1 MARFGREFVQAATQP
16 SYLGGLLTAAQGIGA
31 APANIRAEKKKEAEK
46 GKLAG
51 FDPNTVEGL
60 AGLATFYQGRGEL
73 DKAVEYA
80 TAARTL
86 RDQLEEKQKTTT
98 KEREQEE
105 ARARLRGVAFQKAAR
120 EDDPVTAVGR
130 VREMTLE
137 QLMDYTTPEEP
148 QDLIQ
153 LSSGARLIDPDTR
166 KVVIE
171 PTYAPEKPT
180 PPKVEVRL
188 QGDDLVTLT
197 NGKETSRITPP
208 EDSEKVKGARL
219 TVANSA
225 AQQIGFIEEAKDFL
239 KENLGTGGFYGGM
252 ASFVPGT
259 DAYTVENKY
268 YQQIRGAEA
277 RRAIEEMKK
286 TSEEYGSKGTG
297 LGQITQIEFRTLMAN
312 ISGLTTGLSDEEQ
325 IDSLNK
331 MIANYER
338 IQKLA
343 SGENIVDVIDFPPP
357 DADPSTLTKQQ
368 QAYLKAGYVKEGDTL
383 YYYPQGPDG
392 PEKVYNRETQK
403 FE

>member
-1 MARFGREFVQAATQP
+1 MARFGREFVRAATQP

-46 GKLAG
+46 TKLAG

-86 RDQLEEKQKTTT
+86 RDQIEQKQKTTT
-98 KEREQEE
+98 KEQEQEE
-105 ARARLRGVAFQKAAR
+105 ARARLRAVAFQKAAR
-120 EDDPVTAVGR
+120 EDDPATAVGR

-137 QLMDYTTPEEP
+137 QLMEYTQAEKEEGYTLTPGA
-148 QDLIQ
+148 QRY
-153 LSSGARLIDPDTR
+153 SGENVLLATA
-166 KVVIE
+166 
-171 PTYAPEKPT
+171 PTKPEKPT
-180 PPKVEVRL
+180 APKVEVRL

-197 NGKETSRITPP
+197 DGKETSRITPP
-208 EDSEKVKGARL
+208 EDDEKTKGARL

-239 KENLGTGGFYGGM
+239 VENLGTGGFYGGM

-286 TSEEYGSKGTG
+286 ASEEYGSKGTG

-312 ISGLTTGLSDEEQ
+312 ISGLTTGLSDEQQ
-325 IDSLNK
+325 IDSLDK

-343 SGENIVDVIDFPPP
+343 SGENIIDVINFPPA
-357 DADPSTLTKQQ
+357 DADPSTLTREQQ
-368 QAYLKAGYVKEGDTL
+368 QYLKAGYVKEGDTL

-392 PEKVYNRETQK
+392 PEKVYNRETNE

>member
-1 MARFGREFVQAATQP
+1 MARFGREFVRAATQP

-46 GKLAG
+46 AKLAG

-86 RDQLEEKQKTTT
+86 RDQLDEKQKATT

-105 ARARLRGVAFQKAAR
+105 ARARLRGVAYRIAAQS
-120 EDDPVTAVGR
+120 DDPTTAVGR
-130 VREMTLE
+130 IRDMTLE
-137 QLMDYTTPEEP
+137 QLMEYTQAEEKEDYTLAPGA
-148 QDLIQ
+148 QRY
-153 LSSGARLIDPDTR
+153 SGENVLLATA
-166 KVVIE
+166 
-171 PTYAPEKPT
+171 PTKPEKPT
-180 PPKVEVRL
+180 APKIEVRL

-197 NGKETSRITPP
+197 DGKETNRIKPP
-208 EDSEKVKGARL
+208 KDAEKTLGARN
-219 TVANSA
+219 TVATSA
-225 AQQIGFIEEAKDFL
+225 VQQIGFIDDAIKFL
-239 KENLGTGGFYGGM
+239 QTSSDDAFTYMGDPSGFFGGVLSG
-252 ASFVPGT
+252 VPGT
-259 DAYTVENKY
+259 DAYTLENKY

-286 TSEEYGSKGTG
+286 ASEEYGSKGTG

-312 ISGLTTGLSDEEQ
+312 ISGLTTGLSVEDQ
-325 IDSLNK
+325 IDSMERMK
-331 MIANYER
+331 ENYER

-343 SGENIVDVIDFPPP
+343 AGENIVDIIDFSKPEYVK
-357 DADPSTLTKQQ
+357 S
-368 QAYLKAGYVKEGDTL
+368 GYVKEGDTL

-392 PEKVYNRETQK
+392 PERVYNRETNK
-403 FE
+403 FEQGSY

>member
-180 PPKVEVRL
+180 APKVEVRL

-197 NGKETSRITPP
+197 DGKETSRIKPP
-208 EDSEKVKGARL
+208 EDAEKTLGARN
-219 TVANSA
+219 TVATSA
-225 AQQIGFIEEAKDFL
+225 VQQIGFIDDAIKFL
-239 KENLGTGGFYGGM
+239 QTSSDDAFTPMGDPSGFFGGVLSG
-252 ASFVPGT
+252 VPGT
-259 DAYTVENKY
+259 DAYTLENKY

-286 TSEEYGSKGTG
+286 ASEEYGSKGTG

-312 ISGLTTGLSDEEQ
+312 ISGLTTGLSVEDQ
-325 IDSLNK
+325 IDSMERMK
-331 MIANYER
+331 DNYER

-343 SGENIVDVIDFPPP
+343 AGENIVDIIDFSKPEYVK
-357 DADPSTLTKQQ
+357 S
-368 QAYLKAGYVKEGDTL
+368 GYVKEGDTL

-392 PEKVYNRETQK
+392 PERVYNRETNK

>member
-1 MARFGREFVQAATQP
+1 MARFGREFVRAATQP

-46 GKLAG
+46 TKLAG

-86 RDQLEEKQKTTT
+86 RDQIEQKQKTTT
-98 KEREQEE
+98 KEQEQEE
-105 ARARLRGVAFQKAAR
+105 ARARLRAVAFQKAAR
-120 EDDPVTAVGR
+120 EDDPATAVGR

-137 QLMDYTTPEEP
+137 QLMEYTQAEKEEGYTLTPGA
-148 QDLIQ
+148 QRY
-153 LSSGARLIDPDTR
+153 SGENVLLATA
-166 KVVIE
+166 
-171 PTYAPEKPT
+171 PTKPEKPT

-197 NGKETSRITPP
+197 DGKETSRITPP
-208 EDSEKVKGARL
+208 EDDEKTKGARL

-239 KENLGTGGFYGGM
+239 VENLGTGGFYGGM
-252 ASFVPGT
+252 ASFIPGT

-286 TSEEYGSKGTG
+286 ASEEYGSKGTG

-312 ISGLTTGLSDEEQ
+312 ISGLTTGLSDEQQ
-325 IDSLNK
+325 IDSLDK

-343 SGENIVDVIDFPPP
+343 SGENIIDVINFPPAG
-357 DADPSTLTKQQ
+357 ADPSTLTREQQ
-368 QAYLKAGYVKEGDTL
+368 QYLKAGYVKEGDTL

-392 PEKVYNRETQK
+392 PEKVYNREK
-403 FE
+403 NEFE

>member
-120 EDDPVTAVGR
+120 EDDPATAVGR

-239 KENLGTGGFYGGM
+239 KENLGTGGFVGGM
-252 ASFVPGT
+252 ASFIPGT

-286 TSEEYGSKGTG
+286 ASEEYGSKGTG

-325 IDSLNK
+325 IDSLDK

-343 SGENIVDVIDFPPP
+343 SGENIIDVINFPPA
-357 DADPSTLTKQQ
+357 DADPKLLTREQQ
-368 QAYLKAGYVKEGDTL
+368 QYLKAGYVKEGDTL

-392 PEKVYNRETQK
+392 PEKVYNRETNE

>member
-1 MARFGREFVQAATQP
+1 MARFSHQFLQSLTQP
-16 SYLGGLLTAAQGIGA
+16 SFGQGLFQVGQAVGQIPTTTRTMQQK
-31 APANIRAEKKKEAEK
+31 REKKET
-46 GKLAG
+46 LAG

-86 RDQLEEKQKTTT
+86 RDQLETKQKATE
-98 KEREQEE
+98 KEQEQEE

-120 EDDPVTAVGR
+120 EDDPATAVGR

-137 QLMDYTTPEEP
+137 QLMEYTQAEKEEGYTLTPGA
-148 QDLIQ
+148 QRY
-153 LSSGARLIDPDTR
+153 SGENVLLATA
-166 KVVIE
+166 
-171 PTYAPEKPT
+171 PTKPEKPT
-180 PPKVEVRL
+180 APKVEVRL

-197 NGKETSRITPP
+197 DGKETNRIKPP
-208 EDSEKVKGARL
+208 EDAEKTLGARL

-239 KENLGTGGFYGGM
+239 VENLGTGGFYGGM

-286 TSEEYGSKGTG
+286 ASEEYGSKGTG
-297 LGQITQIEFRTLMAN
+297 LGQITQIEFKTLMAN

-331 MIANYER
+331 MISNYER

-343 SGENIVDVIDFPPP
+343 SGENIIDVINFPPA
-357 DADPSTLTKQQ
+357 DADPKTLTREQQ
-368 QAYLKAGYVKEGDTL
+368 SYLKSGYVKEGDTL

-392 PEKVYNRETQK
+392 PEKVYNRETNE

>member
-1 MARFGREFVQAATQP
+1 MARFGREFVRAATQP
-16 SYLGGLLTAAQGIGA
+16 AYLEGLFTAARGVGA
-31 APANIRAEKKKEAEK
+31 APANIRADKKKEAEK
-46 GKLAG
+46 AKLAG
-51 FDPNTVEGL
+51 YDPNTVEGL

-86 RDQLEEKQKTTT
+86 RDQIEEKQKTTT

-105 ARARLRGVAFQKAAR
+105 ARARLRGVAYKKAAQS
-120 EDDPVTAVGR
+120 DDPATAVGR

-137 QLMDYTTPEEP
+137 QLIEYTAPEEP

-153 LSSGARLIDPDTR
+153 LSSGARLVDPETR

-197 NGKETSRITPP
+197 DGKETSRVKPP
-208 EDSEKVKGARL
+208 EDDEKTKGARL
-219 TVANSA
+219 SVANSA
-225 AQQIGFIEEAKDFL
+225 ARQIALLEETKNFITSKSEGSLTPMGDPSGFF
-239 KENLGTGGFYGGM
+239 GGVFSG
-252 ASFVPGT
+252 VPGT
-259 DAYTVENKY
+259 DAYTLENKY

-277 RRAIEEMKK
+277 RRGIQDMLE
-286 TSEEYGSKGTG
+286 TSEEFGSRGTG
-297 LGQITQIEFRTLMAN
+297 LGQITQIEFKTLMSN
-312 ISGLTTGLSDEEQ
+312 LIGLTTGLSAEDQ
-325 IDSLNK
+325 LDSIDK
-331 MIANYER
+331 MIANYTA
-338 IQKLA
+338 IQQLA
-343 SGENIVDVIDFPPP
+343 SGEELVDIIDFNKPE
-357 DADPSTLTKQQ
+357 
-368 QAYLKAGYVKEGDTL
+368 YVKAGYVKEGDTL

-392 PEKVYNRETQK
+392 PERVYNRETQE

>member
-1 MARFGREFVQAATQP
+1 MARFGREFVRAATQP

-46 GKLAG
+46 AKLAG

-86 RDQLEEKQKTTT
+86 RDQIEEKRKTTT
-98 KEREQEE
+98 KEQEQEE

-120 EDDPVTAVGR
+120 EDDPTTAVGR
-130 VREMTLE
+130 VREMDLE
-137 QLMDYTTPEEP
+137 QLMEYTTPEER

-166 KVVIE
+166 KVVVE
-171 PTYAPEKPT
+171 PTYAPERPT
-180 PPKVEVRL
+180 TPKVEVRL

-197 NGKETSRITPP
+197 DGKETSRIKPP
-208 EDSEKVKGARL
+208 EDTEKTLGARN
-219 TVANSA
+219 TVVASA

-286 TSEEYGSKGTG
+286 ASEEYGSKGTG
-297 LGQITQIEFRTLMAN
+297 LGQITQIEFRTLMAS
-312 ISGLTTGLSDEEQ
+312 ISGLTTGLSDEQQ

-343 SGENIVDVIDFPPP
+343 SGENIIDVINFPPA
-357 DADPSTLTKQQ
+357 DADPSTLTREQQ
-368 QAYLKAGYVKEGDTL
+368 QYLKAGYVKEGDTL

-392 PEKVYNRETQK
+392 PEKVYDRETNEFK
-403 FE
+403 

>member
-1 MARFGREFVQAATQP
+1 MARFGREFVRAATQP

-120 EDDPVTAVGR
+120 EDDPATAVGR

-197 NGKETSRITPP
+197 NGKETSRIKPP
-208 EDSEKVKGARL
+208 EDAEKTLGARN
-219 TVANSA
+219 TVATSA
-225 AQQIGFIEEAKDFL
+225 VQQIGFIDDAIKFL
-239 KENLGTGGFYGGM
+239 QTSSDDAFTPMGDPSGFFGGVLSG
-252 ASFVPGT
+252 VPGT
-259 DAYTVENKY
+259 DAYTLENKY

-286 TSEEYGSKGTG
+286 ASEEYGSKGTG

-312 ISGLTTGLSDEEQ
+312 ISGLTTGLSVEDQ
-325 IDSLNK
+325 IDSMERMK
-331 MIANYER
+331 DNYER

-343 SGENIVDVIDFPPP
+343 AGENIVDIIDFNKPEYVK
-357 DADPSTLTKQQ
+357 S
-368 QAYLKAGYVKEGDTL
+368 GYVKEGDTL

-392 PEKVYNRETQK
+392 PERVYNRETNK

>member
-86 RDQLEEKQKTTT
+86 RDQIEQKQKTTT

-105 ARARLRGVAFQKAAR
+105 ARARLRGVAYRKAAQSDNP
-120 EDDPVTAVGR
+120 EIAVGR
-130 VREMTLE
+130 IRDMTLE

-286 TSEEYGSKGTG
+286 ASEEYGSKGTG

-325 IDSLNK
+325 IDSLDK

-343 SGENIVDVIDFPPP
+343 SGENIIDVINFPPA
-357 DADPSTLTKQQ
+357 DADPKLLTREQQ
-368 QAYLKAGYVKEGDTL
+368 QYLKAGYVKEGDTL

-392 PEKVYNRETQK
+392 PERVYNRETNEFK
-403 FE
+403 

>member
-1 MARFGREFVQAATQP
+1 MARFGREFVRAATQP
-16 SYLGGLLTAAQGIGA
+16 SYLDGLLTAAQGIGA

-46 GKLAG
+46 TKLAG

-86 RDQLEEKQKTTT
+86 RDQIEEKRKATT
-98 KEREQEE
+98 KERDEEE
-105 ARARLRGVAFQKAAR
+105 ARARLRGVAYRIAAQS
-120 EDDPVTAVGR
+120 DDPTTAVGR
-130 VREMTLE
+130 IRDMTLE
-137 QLMDYTTPEEP
+137 QLMEYTQAEKEEGYTLTPGA
-148 QDLIQ
+148 QRY
-153 LSSGARLIDPDTR
+153 SGENVLLATA
-166 KVVIE
+166 
-171 PTYAPEKPT
+171 PTKPEKPT

-197 NGKETSRITPP
+197 DGKETSRITPP
-208 EDSEKVKGARL
+208 EDDEKTKGARL

-286 TSEEYGSKGTG
+286 ASEEYGSKGTG

-312 ISGLTTGLSDEEQ
+312 ISGLTTGLSDEQQ

-331 MIANYER
+331 MVANYER

-343 SGENIVDVIDFPPP
+343 SGENIIDVINFPPA
-357 DADPSTLTKQQ
+357 DADPSTLTREQQ
-368 QAYLKAGYVKEGDTL
+368 QYLKAGYVKEGDTL

-392 PEKVYNRETQK
+392 PEKVYNRETNE

>member
-1 MARFGREFVQAATQP
+1 MARFGRGFLQAATQP
-16 SYLGGLLTAAQGIGA
+16 AYLGGLFTAAQNIGA
-31 APANIRAEKKKEAEK
+31 APANIRADKKKEAEK
-46 GKLAG
+46 AKLAG

-86 RDQLEEKQKTTT
+86 RDQIEQKQKTTT
-98 KEREQEE
+98 KEQEREE
-105 ARARLRGVAFQKAAR
+105 ALGRQRLVAYKKAAR
-120 EDDPVTAVGR
+120 EDDPATAVGR
-130 VREMTLE
+130 VRDMTLE
-137 QLMDYTTPEEP
+137 QLMEYTQTEEKEGYT
-148 QDLIQ
+148 
-153 LSSGARLIDPDTR
+153 LSAGAQRYSGDNVLLATA
-166 KVVIE
+166 
-171 PTYAPEKPT
+171 PTKPEKPT
-180 PPKVEVRL
+180 PPKIEVRL

-197 NGKETSRITPP
+197 DGKETNRIEPP
-208 EDSEKVKGARL
+208 EDSEKTKGARL

-239 KENLGTGGFYGGM
+239 VENLGTGGFYGGM

-286 TSEEYGSKGTG
+286 ASEEYGSKGTG

-331 MIANYER
+331 MIANYGR

-343 SGENIVDVIDFPPP
+343 SGENIIDVINFPPA
-357 DADPSTLTKQQ
+357 DADPKLLTREQEQ
-368 QAYLKAGYVKEGDTL
+368 YLKAGYVKEGDTL

-392 PEKVYNRETQK
+392 PERVYNRETQE

>member
-1 MARFGREFVQAATQP
+1 MARFGREFVRAATQP

-46 GKLAG
+46 AKLAG

-60 AGLATFYQGRGEL
+60 AGLATFYQGQGQL

-86 RDQLEEKQKTTT
+86 RDQIADKQKATT

-105 ARARLRGVAFQKAAR
+105 ARARLRGVAFLKAAR
-120 EDDPVTAVGR
+120 EDDPTTAVGR
-130 VREMTLE
+130 VREMDLE
-137 QLMDYTTPEEP
+137 QLMEYTTPEEP

-153 LSSGARLIDPDTR
+153 LSSGARLIDPDT
-166 KVVIE
+166 KQVVVE

-180 PPKVEVRL
+180 APKVEVRL

-197 NGKETSRITPP
+197 DGVETGRTKPP
-208 EDSEKVKGARL
+208 EDSEKTKGARL
-219 TVANSA
+219 TVANTA

-239 KENLGTGGFYGGM
+239 RENLGTGGFYGGM

-259 DAYTVENKY
+259 DAYAVENKY

-286 TSEEYGSKGTG
+286 ASEEYGSKGTG

-312 ISGLTTGLSDEEQ
+312 ISGLTTGLSDEQQ
-325 IDSLNK
+325 IDSLDK

-343 SGENIVDVIDFPPP
+343 SGENIIDVINFPPA
-357 DADPSTLTKQQ
+357 DADPSTLTREQQ
-368 QAYLKAGYVKEGDTL
+368 QYLKAGYVKEGDTL

-392 PEKVYNRETQK
+392 PEKVYNRETNK

>member
-286 TSEEYGSKGTG
+286 ASEEYGSKGTG

-325 IDSLNK
+325 IDSLDK

-343 SGENIVDVIDFPPP
+343 SGENIIDVINFPPA
-357 DADPSTLTKQQ
+357 DADPKLLTREQQ
-368 QAYLKAGYVKEGDTL
+368 QYLKAGYVKEGDTL

-392 PEKVYNRETQK
+392 PERVYNRETNEFK
-403 FE
+403 

>member
-1 MARFGREFVQAATQP
+1 MARFGREFVRAATQP

-31 APANIRAEKKKEAEK
+31 APANIRAEKKKEAERA
-46 GKLAG
+46 KLAG

-86 RDQLEEKQKTTT
+86 RDQLDEKQKATT

-120 EDDPVTAVGR
+120 EDDPTTAVGR
-130 VREMTLE
+130 VREMDLE
-137 QLMDYTTPEEP
+137 QLMEYTTPEER

-166 KVVIE
+166 KVVVE
-171 PTYAPEKPT
+171 PTYAPERPT
-180 PPKVEVRL
+180 TPKVEVRL

-197 NGKETSRITPP
+197 DGKETNRIKPP
-208 EDSEKVKGARL
+208 KDAEKTLGARN
-219 TVANSA
+219 TVATSA
-225 AQQIGFIEEAKDFL
+225 VQQIGFIDDAIKFL
-239 KENLGTGGFYGGM
+239 QTSSDDAWTWPGDPSGFFGGVLSG
-252 ASFVPGT
+252 VPGT
-259 DAYTVENKY
+259 DAYTLENKY

-286 TSEEYGSKGTG
+286 ASEEYGSKGTG

-312 ISGLTTGLSDEEQ
+312 ISGLTTGLSVEDQ
-325 IDSLNK
+325 IDSMERMK
-331 MIANYER
+331 ENYER

-343 SGENIVDVIDFPPP
+343 AGENIVDIIDFSKPEYVK
-357 DADPSTLTKQQ
+357 S
-368 QAYLKAGYVKEGDTL
+368 GYVKEGDTL

-392 PEKVYNRETQK
+392 PERVYNRETNK

>member
-1 MARFGREFVQAATQP
+1 MARFGREFVRAATQP
-16 SYLGGLLTAAQGIGA
+16 AYLEGLFTAAQGVGA
-31 APANIRAEKKKEAEK
+31 APANIRADKKKEAEK
-46 GKLAG
+46 AKLAG
-51 FDPNTVEGL
+51 YDPNTVEGL

-86 RDQLEEKQKTTT
+86 RDQLEQKKKTTT
-98 KEREQEE
+98 KEQEQEE

-120 EDDPVTAVGR
+120 EKDPATAVGR

-137 QLMDYTTPEEP
+137 QLMEYTTPEEP

-153 LSSGARLIDPDTR
+153 LSSGARLIDPETK

-197 NGKETSRITPP
+197 DGKETSRIKPP
-208 EDSEKVKGARL
+208 KDAEKTLGARN
-219 TVANSA
+219 TVATSA
-225 AQQIGFIEEAKDFL
+225 VQQIGFIDDAIKFLQTSSDEAFTYMGDPSGFF
-239 KENLGTGGFYGGM
+239 GGVLSG
-252 ASFVPGT
+252 VPGT
-259 DAYTVENKY
+259 DAYTLENKY

-286 TSEEYGSKGTG
+286 ASEEYGSKGTG

-312 ISGLTTGLSDEEQ
+312 ISGLTTGLSVEDQ
-325 IDSLNK
+325 IDSMERMK
-331 MIANYER
+331 DNYER

-343 SGENIVDVIDFPPP
+343 AGENIVDIIDFSKPEYVK
-357 DADPSTLTKQQ
+357 S
-368 QAYLKAGYVKEGDTL
+368 GYVKEGDTL

-392 PEKVYNRETQK
+392 PERVYNRETNK

>member
-1 MARFGREFVQAATQP
+1 MARFSQQFIQSLTQP
-16 SYLGGLLTAAQGIGA
+16 SFGQGLFQVGQAVGQIPTTT
-31 APANIRAEKKKEAEK
+31 RAMQQQRKEKET
-46 GKLAG
+46 LAG

-60 AGLATFYQGRGEL
+60 AGLATFYQGQGDL
-73 DKAVEYA
+73 DKAVKYA

-86 RDQLEEKQKTTT
+86 RDQLETKQKATT
-98 KEREQEE
+98 KEQEKEE
-105 ARARLRGVAFQKAAR
+105 ARARLRNIAIEKAAR
-120 EDDPVTAVGR
+120 EKDPATAVGR

-137 QLMDYTTPEEP
+137 QLMEYTQAEEIEGYTLTPGA
-148 QDLIQ
+148 QRY
-153 LSSGARLIDPDTR
+153 SGENVLLATA
-166 KVVIE
+166 
-171 PTYAPEKPT
+171 PTKPAKPT
-180 PPKVEVRL
+180 APKVEVRL

-197 NGKETSRITPP
+197 DGKETGRIKPP
-208 EDSEKVKGARL
+208 EDDEKTKGARL

-239 KENLGTGGFYGGM
+239 VENLGTGGFYGGM
-252 ASFVPGT
+252 ASFVPGS

-286 TSEEYGSKGTG
+286 ASEEYGSKGTG

-312 ISGLTTGLSDEEQ
+312 ISGLTTGLSDEQQ
-325 IDSLNK
+325 IDSLDK

-343 SGENIVDVIDFPPP
+343 SGENIIDVINFPPA
-357 DADPSTLTKQQ
+357 DADPSTLTREQQ
-368 QAYLKAGYVKEGDTL
+368 QYLKAGYIKEGGTL

-392 PEKVYNRETQK
+392 PEKVYNRETNE

>member
-1 MARFGREFVQAATQP
+1 
-16 SYLGGLLTAAQGIGA
+16 
-31 APANIRAEKKKEAEK
+31 
-46 GKLAG
+46 
-51 FDPNTVEGL
+51 
-60 AGLATFYQGRGEL
+60 
-73 DKAVEYA
+73 
-80 TAARTL
+80 
-86 RDQLEEKQKTTT
+86 
-98 KEREQEE
+98 
-105 ARARLRGVAFQKAAR
+105 
-120 EDDPVTAVGR
+120 
-130 VREMTLE
+130 MTLE
-137 QLMDYTTPEEP
+137 QLMEYTQTEEP
-148 QDLIQ
+148 KDLIQ
-153 LSSGARLIDPDTR
+153 VSSGARLVDPDTR

-197 NGKETSRITPP
+197 DGKETSRIKPP
-208 EDSEKVKGARL
+208 EDSEKTKGARL

-239 KENLGTGGFYGGM
+239 VENLGTGGFYGGM

-286 TSEEYGSKGTG
+286 ASEEYGSKGTG

-331 MIANYER
+331 MIANYGR

-343 SGENIVDVIDFPPP
+343 SGENIIDVINFPPA
-357 DADPSTLTKQQ
+357 DADPKLLTREQEQ
-368 QAYLKAGYVKEGDTL
+368 YLKAGYVKEGDTL

-392 PEKVYNRETQK
+392 PERVYNRETQE

>member
-1 MARFGREFVQAATQP
+1 MARFGREFVRAATQP
-16 SYLGGLLTAAQGIGA
+16 AYLEGLFTAAQGVGA
-31 APANIRAEKKKEAEK
+31 APANIRADKKKEAEK
-46 GKLAG
+46 AKLAG
-51 FDPNTVEGL
+51 YDPNTVEGL

-86 RDQLEEKQKTTT
+86 RDQLEQKKKTTT
-98 KEREQEE
+98 KEQEQEE

-120 EDDPVTAVGR
+120 EKDPATAVGR

-137 QLMDYTTPEEP
+137 QLMEYTTPEEP

-153 LSSGARLIDPDTR
+153 LSSGARLIDPETR

-197 NGKETSRITPP
+197 DGKETSRIKPP
-208 EDSEKVKGARL
+208 KDAEKTLGARN
-219 TVANSA
+219 TVATSA
-225 AQQIGFIEEAKDFL
+225 VQQIGFIDDAIKFLQTSSDEAFTYMGDPSGFF
-239 KENLGTGGFYGGM
+239 GGVLSG
-252 ASFVPGT
+252 VPGT
-259 DAYTVENKY
+259 DAYTLENKY

-286 TSEEYGSKGTG
+286 ASEEYGSKGTG

-312 ISGLTTGLSDEEQ
+312 ISGLTTGLSVEE
-325 IDSLNK
+325 IGR
-331 MIANYER
+331 AH
-338 IQKLA
+338 
-343 SGENIVDVIDFPPP
+343 V
-357 DADPSTLTKQQ
+357 
-368 QAYLKAGYVKEGDTL
+368 
-383 YYYPQGPDG
+383 
-392 PEKVYNRETQK
+392 
-403 FE
+403 

>member
-46 GKLAG
+46 AKLAG

-86 RDQLEEKQKTTT
+86 RDQIEEKQKTTT

-120 EDDPVTAVGR
+120 EDDPTTAVGR

-137 QLMDYTTPEEP
+137 QLMEYTTPK
-148 QDLIQ
+148 DFIQ
-153 LSSGARLIDPDTR
+153 LPSGARLIDADTQQ
-166 KVVIE
+166 VAVE
-171 PTYAPEKPT
+171 PVYAPEKPT
-180 PPKVEVRL
+180 PPKIEVRL
-188 QGDDLVTLT
+188 QGKDLVTLT

-208 EDSEKVKGARL
+208 EDAEKTLGARN
-219 TVANSA
+219 TVATSA
-225 AQQIGFIEEAKDFL
+225 VQQIGFIDDAIEFLQSSSEEAFTPMGDPSGFF
-239 KENLGTGGFYGGM
+239 GGVLSG
-252 ASFVPGT
+252 VPGT
-259 DAYTVENKY
+259 DAYTLENKY

-286 TSEEYGSKGTG
+286 ASEEYGSKGTG

-312 ISGLTTGLSDEEQ
+312 ISGLTTGLSVEDQ
-325 IDSLNK
+325 IDSMERMK
-331 MIANYER
+331 DNYGR

-343 SGENIVDVIDFPPP
+343 AGENIVDIIDFSKPEYVK
-357 DADPSTLTKQQ
+357 S
-368 QAYLKAGYVKEGDTL
+368 GYVKEGDTL

-392 PEKVYNRETQK
+392 PERVYNRETNK